1 MKNYLEIINEI
12 KANETKAK
20 ELEAKADILLKKP
33 EISAAN
39 AISEKVAIRKSITE
53 DDNAAAV
60 ELYTEAENIKNTNSI
75 LEENIKASFAAYVE
89 PIIKE
94 IMQKYAGKQYGP
106 KTRDKIH
113 QEAKKHNIAFY
124 FDGRLDTYILN
135 VYCLTDEGY
144 KAYNMPEIEIHGTD
158 DAGHRSNFISNTN
171 TIQDINKIIFS
182 SNYKYTEDPS
192 AKKKELEA
200 AYNEFKTFVEQAAA
214 AEAKLNALLPDT
226 AKRFYV
232 VGHLSP
238 WQKPF

>member
-12 KANETKAK
+12 KANSEKVK
-20 ELEAKADILLKKP
+20 ELEAQADEILKKP

-53 DDNAAAV
+53 DDDAAAV

-75 LEENIKASFAAYVE
+75 LSENVKASFAAYVE

-124 FDGRLDTYILN
+124 FDGYSGNYKLN
-135 VYCLTDEGY
+135 VYCLSDEGY
-144 KAYNMPEIEIHGTD
+144 KAYNMPEIVIHATD
-158 DAGHRSNFISNTN
+158 ENGHTVNFISESN

-182 SNYKYTEDPS
+182 STYKYTEDP
-192 AKKKELEA
+192 ATKKKELEA
-200 AYNEFKTFVEQAAA
+200 AYNEFKKLVELAAA
-214 AEAKLNALLPDT
+214 AESKLNNLLPDST
-226 AKRFYV
+226 KRFDV
-232 VGHLSP
+232 IGHLSP